1 MKKLFFTIYALA
13 VVFAVGCSKEEFVNP
28 ASEYKLVV
36 NMDKASFSDATRAP
50 RNSWLEGDEVMLFF
64 GADYQSEKWL
74 TLLYKDNVWSIK
86 DRADFDERAYITEL
100 ANTEAKTLVAVYCS
114 TPGDVALDDYGY
126 MLCLSEPKEL
136 GMLVMTCDDG
146 SYSVDNEQ
154 GIFTI
159 NASLS
164 PGDENN
170 SFVQFTLRGIDLK
183 SWNDK
188 DWMLKLNR
196 SAHVYSCLDFMFF
209 ADEDE
214 DFAIVG
220 VDTDNVADVPLMGY
234 KYDDDGVSFFAVV
247 DNGYFGQ
254 ENDFEFGLTDRQCYY
269 TKTFTGK
276 TLQPNSAI
284 IFDGPKNDAEIGGT
298 TSNGWKRTR

>member
-1 MKKLFFTIYALA
+1 
-13 VVFAVGCSKEEFVNP
+13 
-28 ASEYKLVV
+28 
-36 NMDKASFSDATRAP
+36 MDKDSLGDATRAP

-74 TLLYKDNVWSIK
+74 TLLYNDNVWSIK
-86 DRADFDERAYITEL
+86 DRADFDESAYITEL
-100 ANTEAKTLVAVYCS
+100 ANTEVKSLVAVYCS
-114 TPGDVALDDYGY
+114 TPGDVALDGY
-126 MLCLSEPKEL
+126 MLCLSESKEL

-170 SFVQFTLRGIDLK
+170 SFVQFTVRGIDLK

-188 DWMLKLNR
+188 DWVLRLN
-196 SAHVYSCLDFMFF
+196 SSVTVYSCLNFMHF
-209 ADEDE
+209 AYG
-214 DFAIVG
+214 DFASVFLETEN
-220 VDTDNVADVPLMGY
+220 VLDNSLMGY
-234 KYDDDGVSFFAVV
+234 KYGDDGVSFFAVILNE
-247 DNGYFGQ
+247 DFG
-254 ENDFEFGLTDRQCYY
+254 EKYDFEFGLTDRECYY
-269 TKTFTGK
+269 KKTFTGK

-284 IFDGPKNDAEIGGT
+284 IFDGPINDAEIGGT
-298 TSNGWKRTR
+298 TSNGWERTR